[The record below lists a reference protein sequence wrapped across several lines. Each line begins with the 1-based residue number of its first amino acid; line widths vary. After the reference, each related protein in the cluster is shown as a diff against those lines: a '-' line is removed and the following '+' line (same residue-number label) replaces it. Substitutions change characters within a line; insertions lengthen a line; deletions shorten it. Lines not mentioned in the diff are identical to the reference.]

1 MLASLSHF
9 IIGKIKKD
17 TLIFF
22 GSLAVRFSISFCF
35 ENFKKSLPA
44 PAYVAALSSVVVVV
58 FERWRTFLRRPRRR
72 GERGDDDVAGDGDD
86 GDGEDGDD
94 DGDDVAL
101 ILAFTSGTKF

>member
-1 MLASLSHF
+1 MF
-9 IIGKIKKD
+9 GKIKK
-17 TLIFF
+17 T
-22 GSLAVRFSISFCF
+22 
-35 ENFKKSLPA
+35 LPA
-44 PAYVAALSSVVVVV
+44 HVAALSSVVVVA
-58 FERWRTFLRRPRRR
+58 FERWRTFLRRQRRR